1 MNKEKLF
8 FKISELEELT
18 GITST
23 KIRYWTKKYRELN
36 SQLRETPNSTHKL
49 YHKDSIEIN
58 ISMNDYQKLNY
69 RIYLA
74 RKRGHIKF
82 LKKREHQNR
91 QREQTLKNNVRIDS
105 KNIYSSTIID

>member
-49 YHKDSIEIN
+49 YH
-58 ISMNDYQKLNY
+58 
-69 RIYLA
+69 
-74 RKRGHIKF
+74 
-82 LKKREHQNR
+82 
-91 QREQTLKNNVRIDS
+91 
-105 KNIYSSTIID
+105 

>member
-23 KIRYWTKKYRELN
+23 KIRYWTKKYKELN

-49 YHKDSIEIN
+49 YHKDSIEI
-58 ISMNDYQKLNY
+58 I
-69 RIYLA
+69 I
-74 RKRGHIKF
+74 
-82 LKKREHQNR
+82 
-91 QREQTLKNNVRIDS
+91 TIDS
-105 KNIYSSTIID
+105 STSSSTAIVWDVKGNFLFKTSKNF

>member
-49 YHKDSIEIN
+49 YHKDSIEIIITIDKYVN
-58 ISMNDYQKLNY
+58 GYTFFGIYKKGQSSVDISTSKKLSLN
-69 RIYLA
+69 
-74 RKRGHIKF
+74 F
-82 LKKREHQNR
+82 QEFC
-91 QREQTLKNNVRIDS
+91 QR
-105 KNIYSSTIID
+105 

>member
-49 YHKDSIEIN
+49 YHKDSIEIIITIDKYLKN
-58 ISMNDYQKLNY
+58 INILSSKDNINQKLHNKLSSQ
-69 RIYLA
+69 IETVE
-74 RKRGHIKF
+74 K
-82 LKKREHQNR
+82 LKKIRDR
-91 QREQTLKNNVRIDS
+91 IKNLLTVNS
-105 KNIYSSTIID
+105 